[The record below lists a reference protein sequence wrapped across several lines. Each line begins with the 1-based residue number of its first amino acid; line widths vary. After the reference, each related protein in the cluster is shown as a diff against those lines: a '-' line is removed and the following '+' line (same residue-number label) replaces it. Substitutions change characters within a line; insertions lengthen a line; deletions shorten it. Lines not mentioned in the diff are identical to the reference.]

1 MHTGGLTIKA
11 RSHAKSNLLIIGALW
26 EQVLPSAAWWR
37 RQGALIGTAAG
48 AGTGTAYLTGKRE
61 VVLRPETLRTFH
73 VKVVTISP
81 KELSRLPTFATF
93 VTRTSH
99 PGLQRPSL
107 GRRRT
112 TR

>member
-37 RQGALIGTAAG
+37 WQGALIGTAAG
-48 AGTGTAYLTGKRE
+48 AGTGTAYLAGKRE
-61 VVLRPETLRTFH
+61 VVLRPETRRTFH